1 MTLFSWKHWDF
12 NGCKIS
18 CIMLP
23 KNMHESYW
31 YFSCSSFTSLQ
42 LDHSELVMFLQVLVY
57 YIYATN
63 MNITLVSIF
72 HGPSVI
78 LNLLCPYKYWVVMVW
93 YFSLEIWALVTSHFF
108 FYVEGNWR
116 WILSSFSKPV
126 PQVIWAATSMSP
138 RLANLYQKYYFLLRC
153 AFM

>member
-1 MTLFSWKHWDF
+1 M
-12 NGCKIS
+12 
-18 CIMLP
+18 P

-72 HGPSVI
+72 HGSCAKCKLFKLFLFDVD
-78 LNLLCPYKYWVVMVW
+78 
-93 YFSLEIWALVTSHFF
+93 
-108 FYVEGNWR
+108 GNWR
-116 WILSSFSKPV
+116 WIFMFQQTWTRIVMALTSDGRKDLVEPAYFVHGNMHLGCNQHVWSACVLRSKSILV
-126 PQVIWAATSMSP
+126 AAFDVAVLVLLQQ
-138 RLANLYQKYYFLLRC
+138 RL
-153 AFM
+153 